1 MAYLNNIYG
10 NAAFN
15 GFYAGM
21 LAGRTYKSGAVA
33 ADFTALKTAALAMAA
48 DVDAL
53 IAESALV
60 STGGGDPTQLAIT
73 TNTIAANEQHRAE
86 LLSRLCYG
94 AAQGRYTENATV
106 AGGQTAQAASI
117 VAAWTEGVTGLTTP

>member
-1 MAYLNNIYG
+1 MAFLNNIYA

-21 LAGRTYKSGAVA
+21 LAGRTYKSGAVLG
-33 ADFTALKTAALAMAA
+33 DFASLKTAALAMAA

-60 STGGGDPTQLAIT
+60 STGGGDPSQLAIT
-73 TNTIAANEQHRAE
+73 TNTIAANEQHRAQ
-86 LLSRLCYG
+86 LLHDLCFG
-94 AAQGRYTENATV
+94 AAMGRYTENATV
-106 AGGQTAQAASI
+106 AGGQTVQAAGI
-117 VAAWTEGVTGLTTP
+117 VAAWNQGITGLTTP